1 MGGTHT
7 PLGGWWLTVPAYDPA
22 QHTGSVSSMAS
33 PHPAL
38 STPGTR
44 TLAQACRADITA
56 MTRRLLAAIFTDN
69 PEWTDYTSVPRAD
82 LRDGCRRYLTRI
94 LDLLGGTST
103 DPEHDDVAAA
113 IGKHRAEQGVPLE
126 AMLRTFRLGGG
137 IVWEALL
144 DKADLIEEADSVG
157 PQEIRQAGT
166 AMWTVIDGLSSAL
179 VTSYRN
185 TELDQVRRDERRRH
199 ALIEDLL
206 AGRAHDAAFAARA
219 ARELNL
225 PAQGSYLVVAA
236 RANGRPLHAGVDTA
250 LSASGIRSVW
260 HDRVDTTIGLVALEH
275 RTDDVVLRQLRPQVR
290 GRAGVSP
297 AVPGLAQV
305 DSAHAL
311 ALIALQTL
319 PADTTGLVCLDD
331 RYPEALLVRSP
342 DLTDLLLTHT
352 LGPILNLPARDR
364 DTLLHTLAI
373 WLAENCSAAN
383 AAPRLHCHRNT
394 VINRLA
400 RMSTLLGRPLDGP
413 HTHLELSLA
422 LAALGLD
429 AAD

>member
-1 MGGTHT
+1 
-7 PLGGWWLTVPAYDPA
+7 
-22 QHTGSVSSMAS
+22 MAS
-33 PHPAL
+33 PQPAL

-44 TLAQACRADITA
+44 RLARACRADVTA
-56 MTRRLLAAIFTDN
+56 MTRRLMAAIFTDN

-94 LDLLGGTST
+94 LDLLGGDTS

-113 IGKHRAEQGVPLE
+113 IGKHRAEQGVPME

-144 DKADLIEEADSVG
+144 DQAELGDPANGVG
-157 PQEIRQAGT
+157 PQEIREAGT

-185 TELDQVRRDERRRH
+185 TELEQVRRDERRRH

-225 PAQGSYLVVAA
+225 PAQGAYLVVAA
-236 RANGRPLHAGVDTA
+236 RGGGRPLHAGSETA
-250 LSASGIRSVW
+250 LAASGIRSVW
-260 HDRVDTTIGLVALEH
+260 HDRVDTTIGLVSLES
-275 RTDDVVLRQLRPQVR
+275 RTAAAVLQQVRPQVR
-290 GRAGVSP
+290 GRAGASP
-297 AVPGLAQV
+297 TVPGLAQV

-311 ALIALQTL
+311 ALIALQTM
-319 PADTTGLVCLDD
+319 PAEATGLVSLDE

-352 LGPILNLPARDR
+352 LGPILDLPGRER
-364 DTLLHTLAI
+364 EVLLRTLSV
-373 WLAENCSAAN
+373 WLAQNCSAAN

-400 RMSTLLGRPLDGP
+400 RISTLLDRSLDGP
-413 HTHLELSLA
+413 RTQLELSLA
-422 LAALGLD
+422 LTALGLD
-429 AAD
+429 DAAT

>member
-1 MGGTHT
+1 
-7 PLGGWWLTVPAYDPA
+7 
-22 QHTGSVSSMAS
+22 MAA

-44 TLAQACRADITA
+44 TLAAACRADIPA
-56 MTRRLLAAIFTDN
+56 LTRRLISAIFTDN

-82 LRDGCRRYLTRI
+82 LRDGCKRYLTRI
-94 LDLLGGTST
+94 LELLGGAGG
-103 DPEHDDVAAA
+103 DPEHDDVAAS
-113 IGKHRAEQGVPLE
+113 IGRHRAEQGVPME

-144 DKADLIEEADSVG
+144 DQAEDAG
-157 PQEIRQAGT
+157 PQVIREAGT

-185 TELDQVRRDERRRH
+185 TELEQVRRDERRRH

-206 AGRAHDAAFAARA
+206 AGRAHDAGFAARA

-225 PAQGSYLVVAA
+225 PAQGAYLVVAA
-236 RANGRPLHAGVDTA
+236 RGDGRPLRAGAETT
-250 LSASGIRSVW
+250 LSALGIRSVW

-275 RTDDVVLRQLRPQVR
+275 RGADAVLRHLRPLVR
-290 GRAGVSP
+290 GRAGASP

-311 ALIALQTL
+311 SLIAVETL
-319 PADTTGLVCLDD
+319 SEDATGLVSLDE
-331 RYPEALLVRSP
+331 RYQEALLVHSP
-342 DLTDLLLTHT
+342 GLTDLLLDHA
-352 LGPILNLPARDR
+352 LGPVLRLPEKERDILLR
-364 DTLLHTLAI
+364 TLSA

-394 VINRLA
+394 VINRLQ
-400 RMSTLLGRPLDGP
+400 RISTLLDRPLEGQRSYV
-413 HTHLELSLA
+413 ELSLA
-422 LAALGLD
+422 LAALELR
-429 AAD
+429 

>member
-1 MGGTHT
+1 
-7 PLGGWWLTVPAYDPA
+7 
-22 QHTGSVSSMAS
+22 MAS
-33 PHPAL
+33 PQPAL

-44 TLAQACRADITA
+44 RLARACRADITA
-56 MTRRLLAAIFTDN
+56 MTRRLMAAIFTDN

-94 LDLLGGTST
+94 LDLLGGDTS

-113 IGKHRAEQGVPLE
+113 IGKHRAEQGVPME

-144 DKADLIEEADSVG
+144 DQAELGDPANGVG
-157 PQEIRQAGT
+157 PQEIREAGT

-185 TELDQVRRDERRRH
+185 TELEQVRRDERRRH

-225 PAQGSYLVVAA
+225 PAQGAYLVVAA
-236 RANGRPLHAGVDTA
+236 RGGGRPLHAGSETA
-250 LSASGIRSVW
+250 LAASGIRSVW
-260 HDRVDTTIGLVALEH
+260 HDRVDTTIGLVSLES
-275 RTDDVVLRQLRPQVR
+275 RTAAAVLQQVRPQVR
-290 GRAGVSP
+290 GRAGASP
-297 AVPGLAQV
+297 AVPGLAHV

-311 ALIALQTL
+311 ALIALQTV
-319 PADTTGLVCLDD
+319 PAEATGLVSLDE

-352 LGPILNLPARDR
+352 LGPILDLPGRER
-364 DTLLHTLAI
+364 EVLLRTLSV
-373 WLAENCSAAN
+373 WLAQNCSAAN

-400 RMSTLLGRPLDGP
+400 RISTLLDRSLDGP
-413 HTHLELSLA
+413 RTQLELSLA
-422 LAALGLD
+422 LTALGLD
-429 AAD
+429 DAAT

>member
-1 MGGTHT
+1 
-7 PLGGWWLTVPAYDPA
+7 
-22 QHTGSVSSMAS
+22 MAS
-33 PHPAL
+33 PQPAL

-44 TLAQACRADITA
+44 TLAQACRADVPA

-82 LRDGCRRYLTRI
+82 LREGCRRYLTRI
-94 LDLLGGTST
+94 LDLLGGASG
-103 DPEHDDVAAA
+103 DPETDDVAAA
-113 IGKHRAEQGVPLE
+113 IGRHRAEQGVPME

-137 IVWEALL
+137 IVWETLL
-144 DKADLIEEADSVG
+144 DKAGSVG
-157 PQEIRQAGT
+157 PQEIRESGT
-166 AMWTVIDGLSSAL
+166 AMWAVVDGLSSAL

-185 TELDQVRRDERRRH
+185 TELEQVRRDERRRH

-206 AGRAHDAAFAARA
+206 SGRAHDAAFAARA

-225 PAQGSYLVVAA
+225 PTQGAYLVVAA
-236 RANGRPLHAGVDTA
+236 RGAGRPLRAGTETA

-260 HDRVDTTIGLVALEH
+260 HDRVDTTIGIVSLEH
-275 RTDDVVLRQLRPQVR
+275 RTDEAVLQQLRPQVR
-290 GRAGVSP
+290 GRAGASP

-319 PADTTGLVCLDD
+319 PGGATGLVSLEQ

-352 LGPILNLPARDR
+352 LGPVLELPDKERDILLR
-364 DTLLHTLAI
+364 TLSI
-373 WLAENCSAAN
+373 WLAENRSAAN

-394 VINRLA
+394 VINRLQ
-400 RMSTLLGRPLDGP
+400 RISGLLGRPLEDQRAA
-413 HTHLELSLA
+413 LELSLA

-429 AAD
+429 TSR

>member
-1 MGGTHT
+1 
-7 PLGGWWLTVPAYDPA
+7 
-22 QHTGSVSSMAS
+22 MAS
-33 PHPAL
+33 PQPAL

-44 TLAQACRADITA
+44 RLAVACRADITA
-56 MTRRLLAAIFTDN
+56 MTRRLMAAIFTDN

-94 LDLLGGTST
+94 LDLLGGETS

-113 IGKHRAEQGVPLE
+113 IGKHRAEQGVPME

-144 DKADLIEEADSVG
+144 DKAELGDPANGVG
-157 PQEIRQAGT
+157 PQEIREAGT
-166 AMWTVIDGLSSAL
+166 VMWMVIDGLSSAL

-185 TELDQVRRDERRRH
+185 TELEQVRRDERRRH

-225 PAQGSYLVVAA
+225 PAQGAYLVVAA
-236 RANGRPLHAGVDTA
+236 RGGGRPLHAGAETA
-250 LSASGIRSVW
+250 LAASGIRSVW
-260 HDRVDTTIGLVALEH
+260 HDRVDTTIGLVSLEN
-275 RTDDVVLRQLRPQVR
+275 RTAATVLQQVRPQVR
-290 GRAGVSP
+290 GRAGASP
-297 AVPGLAQV
+297 AVPGLAHV

-311 ALIALQTL
+311 ALIALQTM
-319 PADTTGLVCLDD
+319 PAEATGLVSLDE

-342 DLTDLLLTHT
+342 DLTDLLLTHS
-352 LGPILNLPARDR
+352 LGPILDLPGRER
-364 DTLLHTLAI
+364 EVLLRTLSV
-373 WLAENCSAAN
+373 WLAQNCSAAN

-400 RMSTLLGRPLDGP
+400 RISTLLDRSLDSP
-413 HTHLELSLA
+413 RTQLELSLA
-422 LAALGLD
+422 LTALGLD
-429 AAD
+429 DAAD